1 MAPEQQVAA
10 QQQVPA
16 DEQVPADQQVAGDG
30 QVAGGGNTAGPAVS
44 RTTPLWV
51 LVVAALAVVAAVL
64 GALGLAVAGSL
75 PERNGPPVEQLA
87 VERTVLEPG
96 AIVLTVRGTGADPVQ
111 VAQVFVNDAFVDFT
125 GGEAA
130 VSRLETTTLRL
141 DYPWQDGQPY
151 VVGLLTSSGLVIEH
165 QIAAA
170 VATPTSSGDVLGL
183 MVLLG
188 VYVGVLPVA
197 LGMTV
202 LPVLRRAG
210 PAAVRWLLA
219 LTVGLLVFL
228 ALDAGIEALD
238 LGRASGG
245 AFGGPTLVLLG
256 AALAFLALTAVDRTL
271 KARRAAAAARP
282 SGLPLAVAI
291 AVGIGLHNLGEGLAI
306 GSAYAVGELALG
318 ASLVVGFALH
328 NTTEGLAV
336 VSPLARERNPLLR
349 LVGLGLLAGGP
360 TVLGAL
366 IGVSVDNGELSAFLL
381 GLGIGAIVQVV
392 LQIVPGLRTRGG
404 PALTVATTSGIA
416 AGLVVMY
423 ATGLLVAA

>member
-1 MAPEQQVAA
+1 M
-10 QQQVPA
+10 
-16 DEQVPADQQVAGDG
+16 ADQQLLAPAPPGPG
-30 QVAGGGNTAGPAVS
+30 ARRTA
-44 RTTPLWV
+44 PLWA
-51 LVVAALAVVAAVL
+51 LVVAALAVVVAAL

-75 PERNGPPVEQLA
+75 PERNGPPVEELV

-111 VAQVFVNDAFVDFT
+111 VAQVSVNDAFVDFT
-125 GGEAA
+125 GDDAA
-130 VSRLETTTLRL
+130 LGRLDTTTLRL

-151 VVGLLTSSGLVIEH
+151 VIGLLTTTGLVIEH
-165 QIAAA
+165 EIAAA
-170 VATPTSSGDVLGL
+170 VLTPTSGGDVLGL

-202 LPVLRRAG
+202 LPLLRRAG
-210 PAAVRWLLA
+210 PSAVRWLLA

-228 ALDAGIEALD
+228 ALDAGFEAVE

-245 AFGGPTLVLLG
+245 AFGGATLVVLG
-256 AALAFLALTAVDRTL
+256 AALSFLALTAVDRVL
-271 KARRAAAAARP
+271 KARRAVTAT
-282 SGLPLAVAI
+282 SGLPLAAAI

-336 VSPLARERNPLLR
+336 VAPLARERNPLPR

-360 TVLGAL
+360 TVLGAVV
-366 IGVSVDNGELSAFLL
+366 GVRVDNGELSTFLL

-392 LQIVPGLRTRGG
+392 LQILPGLRTRGG
-404 PALTVATTSGIA
+404 PALTVATSSGVA
-416 AGLVVMY
+416 AGLVLMY